1 MGFQKR
7 VKDIKSKNTDD
18 FFKKMCHL
26 PNGLKTNV
34 INF

>member
-1 MGFQKR
+1 MGLQKR
-7 VKDIKSKNTDD
+7 VKDIKSKNTDN
-18 FFKKMCHL
+18 FLKNMCHL